1 MTRPCT
7 DICKLRAPRVD
18 AAKSVGSIA
27 QPFGAVTHPKP
38 AAGCSSSGKIC

>member
-18 AAKSVGSIA
+18 AFMSVKSIA
-27 QPFGAVTHPKP
+27 QYGAIEHQSPRR
-38 AAGCSSSGKIC
+38 AAPRRNVS